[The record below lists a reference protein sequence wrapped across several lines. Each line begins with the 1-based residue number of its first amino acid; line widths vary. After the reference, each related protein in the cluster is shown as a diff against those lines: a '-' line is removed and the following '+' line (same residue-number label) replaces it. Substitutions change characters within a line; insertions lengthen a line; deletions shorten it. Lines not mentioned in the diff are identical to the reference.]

1 MNLKIEQ
8 VDSKKEE
15 EVEIG
20 FEIEKRVVV
29 VEPVVELEPKLVE
42 QLVVGSRLVVVVVG
56 KRRLLHSQL
65 HFVVSIIL

>member
-1 MNLKIEQ
+1 MKGFAFDLVRRKLMNLKIEQ

-42 QLVVGSRLVVVVVG
+42 QLVVG
-56 KRRLLHSQL
+56 
-65 HFVVSIIL
+65 